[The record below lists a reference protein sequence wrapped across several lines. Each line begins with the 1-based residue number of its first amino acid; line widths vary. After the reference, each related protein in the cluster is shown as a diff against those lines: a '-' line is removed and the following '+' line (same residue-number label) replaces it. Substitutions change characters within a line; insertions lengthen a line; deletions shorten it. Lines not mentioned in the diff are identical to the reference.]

1 MPRWAEVVILLV
13 VAFMAVIAILVFAR
27 VRHRESQELQRQ
39 TDLTLAQSQTIPD
52 LPRDLLDVGPAA
64 PRVRPPPAEAADYA
78 ERVVLPPVTRPT
90 ATGDVSALAPAD
102 VTSDASTSLTERPFV
117 LTDIVAAPADDAT
130 ELADAV
136 DDAPADATED
146 TAQEDVQ
153 ADATGDVTSSDVG
166 GRAVVTRETGVVE
179 VGSPAELAVLRDAE
193 RTLNAL
199 YAYRLRADIPKA
211 LVQAEADRLAAL
223 LGRLPESTRAAVD
236 AALEDGYRRLARE
249 GNGPLV
255 ATPGAAGSKAMGLGD
270 AELGRGEPNDL
281 RSFADRIRA
290 LERNSGGGTTPPP
303 SPALQ
308 PSPSS
313 SLGLPAAPS
322 GSVVSPAPAPGS
334 PPGASPTVAP
344 PPSSALPAAAP
355 SSLDGRLD

>member
-27 VRHRESQELQRQ
+27 VRHRESEELQRQ
-39 TDLTLAQSQTIPD
+39 TDLTLAQSQTIPN

-64 PRVRPPPAEAADYA
+64 PRPAPPSPEAADYP
-78 ERVVLPPVTRPT
+78 ERAILPPVSRPVAVADAGARLT
-90 ATGDVSALAPAD
+90 ADATTN
-102 VTSDASTSLTERPFV
+102 TSPTLSERPFV
-117 LTDIVAAPADDAT
+117 LTDIVTAAAGDAA
-130 ELADAV
+130 ELADVV
-136 DDAPADATED
+136 DDTTVDATED
-146 TAQEDVQ
+146 AAQDDILVDVAQ
-153 ADATGDVTSSDVG
+153 DG
-166 GRAVVTRETGVVE
+166 GAAGGSTIVTRETGTVE
-179 VGSPAELAVLRDAE
+179 AGSPAELAVLRDAE

-211 LVQAEADRLAAL
+211 LVQAEADRLATL

-270 AELGRGEPNDL
+270 AEIGRGDPTDL

-290 LERNSGGGTTPPP
+290 LERNSGGGAATPQPGIPP
-303 SPALQ
+303 SPPAAT
-308 PSPSS
+308 
-313 SLGLPAAPS
+313 GLPAAPS
-322 GSVVSPAPAPGS
+322 GSVVSPSSAPGTS
-334 PPGASPTVAP
+334 PGSIPTTTP
-344 PPSSALPAAAP
+344 QPSSVLPAAAP